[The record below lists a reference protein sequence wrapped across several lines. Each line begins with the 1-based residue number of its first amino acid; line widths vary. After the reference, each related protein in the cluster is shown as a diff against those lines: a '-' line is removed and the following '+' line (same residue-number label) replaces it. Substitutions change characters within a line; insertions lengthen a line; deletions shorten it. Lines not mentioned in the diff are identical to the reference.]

1 MGKQNVAKK
10 LIMINIVS
18 TIKPTTHESIPNNV
32 VQDQPRYYVDM
43 PTISIII
50 NFESIFLIK
59 NLVET
64 LKWSSINV
72 GVECRIL
79 KT

>member
-1 MGKQNVAKK
+1 M
-10 LIMINIVS
+10 
-18 TIKPTTHESIPNNV
+18 
-32 VQDQPRYYVDM
+32 DM

-50 NFESIFLIK
+50 NFEFIFVIE

-64 LKWSSINV
+64 LKWSLINV

>member
-1 MGKQNVAKK
+1 
-10 LIMINIVS
+10 
-18 TIKPTTHESIPNNV
+18 
-32 VQDQPRYYVDM
+32 VDM

-50 NFESIFLIK
+50 NFEFISVIE

-64 LKWSSINV
+64 LKWFLTNV